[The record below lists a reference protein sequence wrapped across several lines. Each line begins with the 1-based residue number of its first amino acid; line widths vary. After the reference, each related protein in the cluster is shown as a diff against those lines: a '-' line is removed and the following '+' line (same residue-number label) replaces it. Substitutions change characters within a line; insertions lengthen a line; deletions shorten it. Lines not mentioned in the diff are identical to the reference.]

1 MCKVRKNRHFL
12 GLQRTHSEWK
22 VMNLSKLHWQAMT
35 RSLNLYF
42 VKRSGHALSLDTF
55 NLQVG
60 PRRSSASQRNR
71 LPTFSSQKKLK
82 EEVS

>member
-1 MCKVRKNRHFL
+1 M
-12 GLQRTHSEWK
+12 GLQRTHSERK

-35 RSLNLYF
+35 RSLNLCF
-42 VKRSGHALSLDTF
+42 GHALSLDTF

-60 PRRSSASQRNR
+60 PRRSSASQRNK
-71 LPTFSSQKKLK
+71 LPMFSSQKKLK